1 MRVGKDHGVGGNT
14 IVAQTAIWRDVGIA
28 VGTASTSLRQINIAR
43 DPPAGRKEK
52 RLGAIGQ
59 DILGTFAS
67 YTLDF
72 DTMSSELGKPT
83 GYVSKI
89 SASRSRLRTPIADL
103 RASRCRRYR
112 QW

>member
-1 MRVGKDHGVGGNT
+1 MS
-14 IVAQTAIWRDVGIA
+14 
-28 VGTASTSLRQINIAR
+28 VGTASTSLPQITITL

-52 RLGAIGQ
+52 RLGTIGQ
-59 DILGTFAS
+59 DILGAFAS

-72 DTMSSELGKPT
+72 DTMSFELGKPT
-83 GYVSKI
+83 AYVSKLP
-89 SASRSRLRTPIADL
+89 AFRSRLRTPIADL